1 MEARSRAL
9 RLFEQR
15 APAHDAALMAV
26 PIRGIEKGLRLPPAS
41 VSGWIALGLFGLSI
55 LLLLARL
62 VLTPAFGLPLTYL
75 PVIIAMAASG
85 LVAVLALAFRHE
97 RSIGVFV
104 TLLFGLIAGAFVLAE
119 ALGGSGTNPSV
130 TLGEGDNGKTVTMS
144 AGTSVLLQL
153 PGNPSTGYDWEVTI
167 GNPSVL
173 AQSGMPQFPPSRR
186 ALGAGGTYN
195 FWFQPKT
202 AGRTDLTLVYR
213 RSWETDIAP
222 LKTYKIT
229 IAVQ

>member
-1 MEARSRAL
+1 VAASWATPVTSGWPRAGWKL
-9 RLFEQR
+9 GPGPSASLNSGPRL
-15 APAHDAALMAV
+15 L
-26 PIRGIEKGLRLPPAS
+26 PAS

-62 VLTPAFGLPLTYL
+62 ALTPAFGLPFNYL
-75 PVIIAMAASG
+75 IVFTAMAASG
-85 LVAVLALAFRHE
+85 LVAVLAVALQHE

-104 TLLFGLIAGAFVLAE
+104 TLLFGLLAGAFLLAE

-130 TLGEGDNGKTVTMS
+130 TLGESDNGKTVTVS
-144 AGTSVLLQL
+144 AGTSILLQL

-173 AQSGMPQFPPSRR
+173 EQSGTRKFTPSSS
-186 ALGAGGTYN
+186 AMGAGGTYN

-213 RSWETDIAP
+213 RSWETGVAP

>member
-1 MEARSRAL
+1 M
-9 RLFEQR
+9 
-15 APAHDAALMAV
+15 PV
-26 PIRGIEKGLRLPPAS
+26 S
-41 VSGWIALGLFGLSI
+41 VSGWIALGLVGLSI

-62 VLTPAFGLPLTYL
+62 VLTPAFGLPFKYL
-75 PVIIAMAASG
+75 IVFIAMAGSG
-85 LVAVLALAFRHE
+85 LAAVLAVALQHE
-97 RSIGVFV
+97 RSIGVFI
-104 TLLFGLIAGAFVLAE
+104 TLLFGLLAGAFLLAE
-119 ALGGSGTNPSV
+119 ALGGSGTNPSL

-173 AQSGMPQFPPSRR
+173 EQGMRRFTPSSS
-186 ALGAGGTYN
+186 AMGAGGTYN
-195 FWFQPKT
+195 FWFQPKA
-202 AGRTDLTLVYR
+202 AGKTDLTLVYR